1 MSSCAASCYWLWTLR
16 TSRRAHPR
24 ESGNALFSWAWS
36 YLLYLVF
43 WKSAHDQCA
52 LLLSMVLPA
61 HDQWLFSWAWSYV
74 PCILEKCAWPMCSSP
89 EHGLTCTWYSG
100 KVRMTNVLFSWAW
113 SYLHLVFWKSAH
125 DQCALLL
132 SMVLPALGI
141 LEKCAWP
148 MCSSPEHGLTCTWY
162 SGKVCMTNVLFSW
175 AWSYLHLEFWKSAHD
190 QCALLLSMVLPAPGI
205 LEKCARPTHM

>member
-1 MSSCAASCYWLWTLR
+1 
-16 TSRRAHPR
+16 
-24 ESGNALFSWAWS
+24 
-36 YLLYLVF
+36 
-43 WKSAHDQCA
+43 
-52 LLLSMVLPA
+52 MVLPA
-61 HDQWLFSWAWSYV
+61 
-74 PCILEKCAWPMCSSP
+74 PGILEKCAWPMCSSP
-89 EHGLTCTWYSG
+89 EHGFTCTWYSG

-132 SMVLPALGI
+132 SMVLPAPGI

-175 AWSYLHLEFWKSAHD
+175 AWSYLHLVFWKSV
-190 QCALLLSMVLPAPGI
+190 QALHTCNSTLKAILNPSLTWWRPNWQDVLD
-205 LEKCARPTHM
+205 HMGS